1 MDRKDYL
8 QNVTSALESK
18 FEASLEGE
26 VLGT

>member
-1 MDRKDYL
+1 MDKKDYRYD
-8 QNVTSALESK
+8 VTSALEST